1 LLGSTGFGSSQGRTA
16 VITVTGVVNQDYVRS
31 GDYVMRVPLSRLNE
45 GLKRANRLGKVTQV
59 SVN

>member
-1 LLGSTGFGSSQGRTA
+1 

-59 SVN
+59 NVN